1 MSRKKAILAGFLTHI
16 IFIALI
22 ILVIFMVFTFILS
35 KFAGGEFCHSRFV
48 AEVNKLIQEA
58 ATTYGNAFTYTSF
71 KIEDCIR
78 DVYVTCD
85 NNNNKLAY
93 TYTGDNKERFIDL
106 IYFERTDG
114 SSIPIKINMV
124 NCGAP
129 DKNEH
134 KMQSGYNMVK
144 ITERT
149 IDCQFP
155 WNNDCS
161 SQSQVLPGG
170 AP

>member
-58 ATTYGNAFTYTSF
+58 STTYGSAFTYTSF

-85 NNNNKLAY
+85 NKLAY
-93 TYTGDNKERFIDL
+93 TYAGDNKERFIDL

-134 KMQSGYNMVK
+134 KMQSGYNLVK

-149 IDCQFP
+149 IDCQFD
-155 WNNDCS
+155 NTADALNLYCQS
-161 SQSQVLPGG
+161 SNVVGP
-170 AP
+170 